1 MYFFS
6 CAHLGYMSH
15 KYAHFT
21 FFTYEPR
28 TCDVI
33 DEWKKYIGYVVEGL
47 MELLSKFQIN

>member
-6 CAHLGYMSH
+6 CAYLGDMVRTHL
-15 KYAHFT
+15 T

-33 DEWKKYIGYVVEGL
+33 DEWKEH
-47 MELLSKFQIN
+47 MEDVQLSV